1 MRSSRGSCIS
11 RRCEVVVFTAAQR
24 IMRLFAF
31 HQRACAVCERSS
43 TRHTPTPTDTQQQRL
58 RPPGCK
64 VCAHGAQAGYDNGRP
79 TASYGV
85 GGGGGAIGFTPDG
98 GA

>member
-24 IMRLFAF
+24 ICVCLLSTNGRVPFANVAR
-31 HQRACAVCERSS
+31 RA
-43 TRHTPTPTDTQQQRL
+43 TYTHTDTQQQRL

-64 VCAHGAQAGYDNGRP
+64 ICAHGAQAGYGNGRP